1 MISGGLAKSSGLR
14 QIAPM
19 KILALL
25 TLLATFNAGA
35 ADAETPMT
43 GAEFEA
49 YVSGKTLTFGT
60 IGAPYGIEAYHAGR
74 RVTWAFIGDECQ
86 AGVWYEQGANIC
98 FTYDFDPDPQCW
110 QFFDEPGGLRAVFVN
125 DPGTTVLYEALDAND
140 KLICPGV
147 GA

>member
-1 MISGGLAKSSGLR
+1 MLRGLAKLHRLR

-19 KILALL
+19 KMIALLALL
-25 TLLATFNAGA
+25 ATPAF
-35 ADAETPMT
+35 AETPMT

-60 IGAPYGIEAYHAGR
+60 AGAPYGMEAYHAGR
-74 RVTWAFIGDECQ
+74 RVTWAFTGDECQ
-86 AGVWYEQGANIC
+86 SGEWYEQGANIC
-98 FTYDFDPDPQCW
+98 FTYDFDPNPQCW